1 MNCQL
6 LLNTLA
12 VLIYIELISEL
23 DAPMA
28 GNAHEALALN
38 TDKLLQ
44 KMILYSK
51 MVFFIPK
58 FDFYYCSSKLR
69 YVVIYKR
76 DICEEVNYFEKL
88 NKMQVAEPQ
97 LIL

>member
-28 GNAHEALALN
+28 GNAHEALDLN
-38 TDKLLQ
+38 TDKQLQ

-51 MVFFIPK
+51 MVFFIP
-58 FDFYYCSSKLR
+58 
-69 YVVIYKR
+69 
-76 DICEEVNYFEKL
+76 
-88 NKMQVAEPQ
+88 
-97 LIL
+97 